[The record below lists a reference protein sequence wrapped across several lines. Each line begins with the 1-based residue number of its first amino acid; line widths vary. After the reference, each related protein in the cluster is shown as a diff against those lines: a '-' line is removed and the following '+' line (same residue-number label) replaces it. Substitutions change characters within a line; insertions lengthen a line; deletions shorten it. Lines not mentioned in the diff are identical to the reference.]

1 VAIITKTDKKNNF
14 IFSIHYLNANGSRI
28 VRGKKK
34 INQGPGLASNPINP
48 LYRLCADNDSK

>member
-1 VAIITKTDKKNNF
+1 MLG
-14 IFSIHYLNANGSRI
+14 SIYMYLNANGSRI

-48 LYRLCADNDSK
+48 VYRLCADNDSK